1 MRKNERTGIHK
12 GINFVDILLDESEME
27 NYEKYEQTEC
37 TQTASKLCSVPTPG
51 FSRLNWG
58 FR

>member
-27 NYEKYEQTEC
+27 NYEKYEQTERA
-37 TQTASKLCSVPTPG
+37 Q
-51 FSRLNWG
+51 
-58 FR
+58 